1 MELRKAMPVH
11 HTDVTDEKWD
21 AGANVKRIPD
31 DAGAKVLK
39 QMYAWMDPE
48 GDPDKKSSYKLPH
61 HMVDSDGNV
70 GAANMKACSAAIGAL
85 NGARGGVD
93 IPEEDRKA
101 VWKHL
106 AAHMMDGDMEPPE
119 MMNSF
124 SEGIERRAFPFMEIR
139 VDSGE
144 QPKIVGHA
152 AVFDKLSVNLGGF
165 REKIAPGA
173 FANAI
178 KKNDIRALWNHD
190 PNFVLGRNKSK
201 TLTLAE
207 DEKGLAIEIVP
218 PDAQWAKDLMETIR
232 RGDVDQMSFGF
243 RVIKDTWEF
252 IEGKDSIRTLQEVEL
267 FDVSPVTFPAY
278 PQTDVKVR
286 SILAGAGL
294 DFDALSGL
302 IFRAQRGLPLRSAD
316 RDLIAA
322 AIRVLNSYLPE
333 VGQEPRSDEA
343 EKRAQARLA
352 ILRKRLE
359 IADKSII

>member
-1 MELRKAMPVH
+1 MDLRKAMPVH
-11 HTDVTDEKWD
+11 HTPTMDEKWD

-48 GDPDKKSSYKLPH
+48 GDPDKKSSYKMPH
-61 HMVDSDGNV
+61 HMVDDSGNV
-70 GAANMKACSAAIGAL
+70 GAANMKACSSAMGAL

-124 SEGIERRAFPFMEIR
+124 SGGIERRAFPFMEIR

-218 PDAQWAKDLMETIR
+218 PDAQWAKDLMETMR

-243 RVIKDTWEF
+243 RVIKDNWEF
-252 IEGKDSIRTLQEVEL
+252 VEGKDSIRTLQEVEL
-267 FDVSPVTFPAY
+267 CDVSPVTFPAY

-294 DFDALSGL
+294 DFDGLSAVM
-302 IFRAQRGLPLRSAD
+302 IRAHRGLPVQPAD
-316 RDLIAA
+316 RDLINAS
-322 AIRVLNSYLPE
+322 IQVLRSYLPE
-333 VGQEPRSDEA
+333 VRQEPSSEDA
-343 EKRAQARLA
+343 AKQVQARLA
-352 ILRKRLE
+352 MRRRRLE
-359 IADKSII
+359 IAERAV